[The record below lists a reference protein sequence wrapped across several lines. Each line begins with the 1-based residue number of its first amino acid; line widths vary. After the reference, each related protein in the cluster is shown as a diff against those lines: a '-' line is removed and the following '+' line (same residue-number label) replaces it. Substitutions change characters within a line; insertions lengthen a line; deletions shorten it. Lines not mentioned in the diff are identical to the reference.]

1 MYRAE
6 FLSRWLPAWLD
17 TDSFYAFG
25 LFMIGFLIY
34 LFKANFKLL
43 IKLKNK
49 PAWHG
54 LVFTAIGFLIY
65 VIGMRTDVSYMIS
78 LSLVLFI
85 NGLILCFWGVQVFK
99 KTFIPL
105 SLFAFTLPI
114 FPLHRLTLPLQSFS
128 TYLSSGLLNISGVS
142 ALSEG
147 NIINIMGR
155 RISVVAGCSGVK
167 SLFNLFFISI
177 IYSYFVNINFKKKLF
192 LIISTLPFAI
202 ILNVARITLVGLY
215 VLYRGYEGSAEFHD
229 ISGTIL
235 IGLSVGLMM
244 FIFKN
249 LQEESNEI

>member
-1 MYRAE
+1 
-6 FLSRWLPAWLD
+6 
-17 TDSFYAFG
+17 
-25 LFMIGFLIY
+25 
-34 LFKANFKLL
+34 
-43 IKLKNK
+43 
-49 PAWHG
+49 
-54 LVFTAIGFLIY
+54 
-65 VIGMRTDVSYMIS
+65 
-78 LSLVLFI
+78 
-85 NGLILCFWGVQVFK
+85 
-99 KTFIPL
+99 
-105 SLFAFTLPI
+105 
-114 FPLHRLTLPLQSFS
+114 
-128 TYLSSGLLNISGVS
+128 
-142 ALSEG
+142 
-147 NIINIMGR
+147 MGR